1 MFIQNEDRQS
11 TPCEPGVSRKV
22 LCFDEHLMM
31 CEITFQKGAQGNM
44 HAHPHRQITYV
55 ARGSFRFTIADE
67 TRTVK
72 QGDSILIPPDAV
84 HGVKAL
90 EDGILIDVFS
100 PMRQE
105 FV

>member
-1 MFIQNEDRQS
+1 MFIHNVDRLS

-22 LCFDEHLMM
+22 LCYDEHLMM
-31 CEITFQKGAQGNM
+31 CEITFKKGAQGTM

-67 TRTVK
+67 TQTVR
-72 QGDSILIPPDAV
+72 QGDSILIPPDDV

-90 EDGILIDVFS
+90 EDGMLIDVFS